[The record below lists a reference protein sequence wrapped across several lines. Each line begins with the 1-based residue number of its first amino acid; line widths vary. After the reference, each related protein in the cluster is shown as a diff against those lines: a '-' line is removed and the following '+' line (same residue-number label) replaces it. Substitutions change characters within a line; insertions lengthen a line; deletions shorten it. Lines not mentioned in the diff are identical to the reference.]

1 MGAIYVE
8 NYHIS
13 MKKLLFRK
21 FIKDTIIFFIIIT
34 LVMSLI
40 VWVIQ
45 AVGFLDFVTED
56 GHSFYVYFLYSLLT
70 FPKIIHRMLPF
81 LFFISLFYQII
92 QYEIRSELNIFWQ
105 NGINKI
111 TFVNIILSYSLII
124 FIFQIVLGSFLSPLS
139 QNEARSYIRNSNI
152 DYFPSLIK
160 QGKFI
165 DTISRLTIFVES
177 IDKNGN
183 YKNIF
188 LKENIDG
195 GDGSKSQII
204 YAKRGKLVDSSPSRF
219 FELYDGRIISV
230 SNKDITNFEF
240 QKVDFD
246 LLKYQSKTTTY
257 PKIQE
262 TSSVDLFMCLYY
274 DFKKQ
279 KNLFKAQYLRCEVG
293 MITNIKQEFLKRFY
307 QPIYIPLLALLCGL
321 LFIKSKEDISFS
333 KYRFILFI
341 LIFLIIVIS
350 EISLRYSTKS
360 DSGLIFYI
368 AFPVFCFF
376 TTYLFLKNKFINKL

>member
-1 MGAIYVE
+1 
-8 NYHIS
+8 

-21 FIKDTIIFFIIIT
+21 FIKDTLTFFIIIT
-34 LVMSLI
+34 LTMSLI

-81 LFFISLFYQII
+81 LFFVSLFYQIM
-92 QYEIRSELNIFWQ
+92 QYEMRNELNIFWQ
-105 NGINKI
+105 IGINKI
-111 TFVNIILSYSLII
+111 TFVNVIISYSLII
-124 FIFQIVLGSFLSPLS
+124 FIVQMLLGSFFSPSS

-165 DTISRLTIFVES
+165 DIISGLTIFVGS
-177 IDKNGN
+177 IDQNGN
-183 YKNIF
+183 YVNIF

-195 GDGSKSQII
+195 AGKKSQII
-204 YAKRGKLVDSSPSRF
+204 YAKKGLLIERSNSRY

-230 SNKDITNFEF
+230 NKKEITNFEF
-240 QKVDFD
+240 KKVDFD

-262 TSSVDLFMCLYY
+262 TSSVDLFWCLYY

-279 KNLFKAQYLRCEVG
+279 NNLFNAKYLRCEKS
-293 MITNIKQEFLKRFY
+293 MIPNIKQEFFKRLY
-307 QPIYIPLLALLCGL
+307 QPIYIPLLALLCCL
-321 LFIKSKEDISFS
+321 LFIKSKEDINFS
-333 KYRFILFI
+333 KYKLILFV
-341 LIFLIIVIS
+341 LIFLIIVTS

-360 DSGLIFYI
+360 TFGLIFYI
-368 AFPVFCFF
+368 SFPIFCFCS
-376 TTYLFLKNKFINKL
+376 TYLILINKFINKV

>member
-1 MGAIYVE
+1 
-8 NYHIS
+8 

-21 FIKDTIIFFIIIT
+21 FIKDTLTFFIIIT
-34 LVMSLI
+34 LTMSLI

-81 LFFISLFYQII
+81 LFFVSLFYQIM
-92 QYEIRSELNIFWQ
+92 QYEIRNELNIFWQ
-105 NGINKI
+105 IGINKI
-111 TFVNIILSYSLII
+111 TFVNVIISYSLVIL
-124 FIFQIVLGSFLSPLS
+124 IFQMMLGSFLSPSS

-165 DTISRLTIFVES
+165 DIISGLTIFVGS
-177 IDKNGN
+177 INQNGN
-183 YKNIF
+183 YENIF

-195 GDGSKSQII
+195 EKGKKSQII
-204 YAKRGKLVDSSPSRF
+204 YAKKGLLVDRSTRRY
-219 FELYDGRIISV
+219 FELYNGRIISV
-230 SNKDITNFEF
+230 SDKEITNFEF
-240 QKVDFD
+240 KKVDFD

-262 TSSVDLFMCLYY
+262 TSSLDLFSCLYY
-274 DFKKQ
+274 DYKKQ
-279 KNLFKAQYLRCEVG
+279 INLFKAEYLRCETD
-293 MITNIKQEFLKRFY
+293 MISNIKQEFFKRFY
-307 QPIYIPLLALLCGL
+307 QPIYIPLLALLCCL
-321 LFIKSKEDISFS
+321 LFVKSKEDINFN
-333 KYRFILFI
+333 KYKLILFT
-341 LIFLIIVIS
+341 LIFLTIVTS

-360 DSGLIFYI
+360 TFGLIFYI
-368 AFPVFCFF
+368 GFPIFCFF
-376 TTYLFLKNKFINKL
+376 STYLILRNKFINTVK